1 MNSSSEDNKMELR
14 ARDIAEMMGVSTAT
28 VSLAIN
34 NKPGISKKKQ
44 QEIIN
49 KIHELHCEY
58 LLKEES
64 EHKGNITFTVF
75 KRYGQIVNESPF
87 FNYFLEGINY
97 KLKKNGYNLMFEVME
112 SSSPLEIQIA
122 QLTSTNSCGLIIFG
136 TEMQHDDL
144 RAFKDSSLPFVVLD
158 NAFREYDIDA
168 VSINNTQGIELAIKY
183 LTDNGHRKIGYI
195 RSKTRITSFEERFT
209 AFTYYLKKMGLSF
222 DRQHIIDVEYSEKAA
237 QVDTINYLQ
246 SHSDLPTAFFA
257 ENDLLGCSAMRGFKE
272 FGYNVPDDISIIGFD
287 NRPVTQLMHPNLAT
301 INVPK
306 DIFGPA
312 AVDLLL
318 QRLEGGRTQS
328 LKLEVG
334 TNLIKGGTVK
344 QIGKAL

>member
-112 SSSPLEIQIA
+112 SSSPFEIQIA

-144 RAFKDSSLPFVVLD
+144 RAFKDSSL
-158 NAFREYDIDA
+158 R
-168 VSINNTQGIELAIKY
+168 
-183 LTDNGHRKIGYI
+183 YI

-318 QRLEGGRTQS
+318 QRIEGGRTQS